1 MTQTKSFSV
10 FSNLKS
16 EDHLKGKRK
25 QQKTALH
32 SLLRT
37 VVGGIIESIAA
48 TTTAILSFLLHI
60 PNKQQ
65 KQKYQLHFLI
75 PEFYLD
81 YTGNSLSKLERDI
94 IHAFGRN
101 LKHTF

>member
-48 TTTAILSFLLHI
+48 TTTAILSFCFI
-60 PNKQQ
+60 FQ
-65 KQKYQLHFLI
+65 
-75 PEFYLD
+75 
-81 YTGNSLSKLERDI
+81 TNSKS
-94 IHAFGRN
+94 RN
-101 LKHTF
+101 INYIF

>member
-16 EDHLKGKRK
+16 EDHLKIKGKRK

-48 TTTAILSFLLHI
+48 TTTAILSFCFI
-60 PNKQQ
+60 FQ
-65 KQKYQLHFLI
+65 
-75 PEFYLD
+75 
-81 YTGNSLSKLERDI
+81 TNSKS
-94 IHAFGRN
+94 RN
-101 LKHTF
+101 INCIF